1 MSPSAAAH
9 PTELWHLVPRLH
21 GRRVLVVGDVMLDRF
36 VYGRMER
43 ISPEAPVPILRHVRE
58 GRMLG
63 GAGNVASNLRSLGG
77 VPLLLG
83 LIGCDAEGELVRKL
97 CLEAGIAADGLVADR
112 ARATSL
118 KTRFIAQ
125 GQQVLRYD
133 REDCGPVDEATR
145 TALLARFDAAL
156 DEAETVV
163 LSDYGKG
170 TLSGEVAAG
179 LIARARARGRIVIVD
194 PKGTDYARY
203 RGASLVTPNLKELGD
218 AVGTR
223 PETEGELVE
232 AARGLV
238 ERFELGRILV
248 TRSAEG
254 MSLIG
259 IDEAEHIPAKA
270 REVFDVSGAGD
281 TVVSALAL
289 ALAEG
294 IGPLDAARIANAAA
308 GIVVGKRGTAQ
319 VTPSE
324 LIFALRAGTPAGE
337 GSIVDAQTAASLA
350 ASWREQGL
358 KVGFTNGC
366 FDIIHA
372 GHVALAEQA
381 RASCDKLIVAVN
393 SDASVRR
400 LKGLDRP
407 INPEA
412 ARASVLAALGAV
424 DLVVVFDEDTPQALI
439 ETIQP
444 DVLVKG
450 ADYAIEAVVGA
461 EFVLARGGIVKLV
474 DLLPGHSTTRTVAAI
489 RTASASS

>member
-308 GIVVGKRGTAQ
+308 GIVVGKRGTA
-319 VTPSE
+319 
-324 LIFALRAGTPAGE
+324 
-337 GSIVDAQTAASLA
+337 ASLA